1 MMTFLILTIRLIMFI
16 MTTSSW
22 WASWVALIFFNSF
35 NIKNNNEIIIID
47 IVNQAS
53 LSDIQNNLHNI
64 RNIYLFKEALNS
76 SPDSLL
82 QKLEVANFL
91 LKKGAISGNYGW
103 DGIEYK
109 NEDGLKSR
117 INYFFYMD
125 KVLYPININPQYIQ
139 LYQFIK

>member
-1 MMTFLILTIRLIMFI
+1 

-91 LKKGAISGNYGW
+91 LKKGAISGNFWW
-103 DGIEYK
+103 DGIEFK
-109 NEDGLKSR
+109 NEEGLQGK

-125 KVLYPININPQYIQ
+125 KVLYPVHLKPHSIQ
-139 LYQFIK
+139 WYNFMK